1 MSQPNIE
8 LEEKQN
14 CLDIWGTLL
23 EQETINQSNIS
34 TAESPKALVDFL
46 HCKLQL
52 QLEKTT
58 SIWTNMYQIANQP
71 TIKKLVMLT
80 I

>member
-34 TAESPKALVDFL
+34 TAESPKALVDFYTVNSN
-46 HCKLQL
+46 CNQRKPPAFGQICIKQQTNQL
-52 QLEKTT
+52 
-58 SIWTNMYQIANQP
+58 
-71 TIKKLVMLT
+71 
-80 I
+80 